1 MRVNHGWLAVDLPTK
16 HIIVGG
22 VIMSEIMLD
31 SASLYEILTLLRKDK
46 IDYASKWTIKSSFLA
61 TSLLVTCPH
70 FKLPPSPA
78 GLNKSKGE
86 YELLLRSLS
95 NIVSVA
101 NISGNV
107 LCSTDLLNKT
117 NEFIVS
123 QKKRLK
129 KVLQEKKQIDFH
141 DLETNPI
148 YQQGYQSIVNFAEDF
163 STPEVQL
170 WIEEGVNY
178 RWQKDFIRKNGIFD
192 RDIIPAIAIFT
203 GMTVKELSLLWT
215 FCNRKSVL
223 DDIIQH
229 TDSDEYKMITNAY
242 LAAAIIRGI
251 YHDYVAK
258 YISNQI
264 YHHPLRKG
272 YLPEDSL
279 DKNSILNVEFP
290 LSFKLYILLIL
301 SCSFQEKQLRS
312 RIDTF
317 VHNVSL
323 SREAYAKEIICFN
336 EHNFYD
342 AAIDEAIRNARIA
355 KIRAYPKYSDS
366 LINFLI
372 ILATTLLGSFLLN
385 GWEGTVLGLGTSAPT
400 ILKIDLGEKI
410 AQASFS
416 SVKKLE
422 KLIHAD
428 GGRIDCTNI
437 NQVIM

>member
-1 MRVNHGWLAVDLPTK
+1 
-16 HIIVGG
+16 
-22 VIMSEIMLD
+22 MSEIMLD

-129 KVLQEKKQIDFH
+129 KDFI
-141 DLETNPI
+141 N
-148 YQQGYQSIVNFAEDF
+148 DF